1 MKKPLLYL
9 FVAVVSVM
17 GILSACEPDNN
28 DDDDDI
34 PVVDAR
40 LKYQGVWNCT
50 ESSTMSY
57 TVNIAVDTVNST
69 QIKLFNFHNLGFEEF
84 SFGIVSNNTI
94 TFPSQTMCLGTR
106 TVEGTATMQSNNATI
121 DFYYTVNDG
130 VNLDTIQAVYTKQ
143 SS

>member
-1 MKKPLLYL
+1 
-9 FVAVVSVM
+9 
-17 GILSACEPDNN
+17 
-28 DDDDDI
+28 
-34 PVVDAR
+34 
-40 LKYQGVWNCT
+40 
-50 ESSTMSY
+50 MSY